1 MWLFLRTRK
10 AKTSVI
16 LGLLI
21 ASLVLPPWLSPFL
34 LTLLN
39 LILIYAI
46 LAMSLDILMGYTGM
60 DSLGQAAFF
69 GMGAYT
75 TGILMTRY
83 GFGWE
88 AAVLLGLLMST
99 ATAALSG
106 LVAVRVRGL
115 FFLVITL
122 AVSQVLWGLSHRLGN
137 ITGGWVGLRGITRP
151 LPILEPDIN
160 FYYLELVVFL
170 AAGFLMYRLIHS
182 PFGLTLRGI
191 KDSESRMETS
201 GYNVW
206 LHKYIVFVIC
216 GLFSGVAGILY
227 CFFAQFLSPGVL
239 AVRTSFDA
247 MLMVIIGGTGTLIG
261 PIIGAAAI
269 VTLRNYLSVY
279 IDQWLIVLG
288 LIYILTTLYAPKGI
302 LGWLRAGWRK
312 VPIRAET
319 PDVETGGE
327 QVKSLPSVVKPIQRS
342 AKQAATRRKSSNE
355 VEVLRLEGVSKFFGK
370 ILAVNNVSMTVHSG
384 ARMAIIGPNG
394 AGKTTL
400 FNLISGVYHPSSGQI
415 SLFDKGITRLSP
427 HRRTK
432 MGLAR
437 TYQITNLYPTLTA
450 IDNIRLGIMGVQRS
464 KYLLHLPV
472 VSLSSVNERAREL
485 LDFIDL
491 WDKRN
496 IEVRYLSYGYQRQL
510 EVVMAL
516 TSKPK
521 VLLLDE
527 PTAGLSRAETSSMVE
542 LIKSLDPKLTVL
554 LIEHDMDVAFE
565 IADEITVLS
574 NGQILTRGTREE
586 IQANSAVRQIYLGR
600 P

>member
-10 AKTSVI
+10 VKTPVI

-75 TGILMTRY
+75 TGILMVRY

-88 AAVLLGLLMST
+88 VAVLLGLLLST

-106 LVAVRVRGL
+106 LWAVRVRGL

-261 PIIGAAAI
+261 PIIGATAI

-312 VPIRAET
+312 VPIPET
-319 PDVETGGE
+319 PDVESGGR
-327 QVKSLPSVVKPIQRS
+327 QVKDPPSVINPIQGS

-355 VEVLRLEGVSKFFGK
+355 VEVLRLESVSKFFGK
-370 ILAVNNVSMTVHSG
+370 ILAVNNVSMTAHSG

-427 HRRTK
+427 HRRTR

>member
-1 MWLFLRTRK
+1 M
-10 AKTSVI
+10 I

-21 ASLVLPPWLSPFL
+21 ASLVLPPWLPPFL

-39 LILIYAI
+39 LALIYAI
-46 LAMSLDILMGYTGM
+46 LAMSLDVLMGYTGL

-75 TGILMTRY
+75 VGILTTRY

-88 AAVLLGLLMST
+88 AAVVLGLLLST
-99 ATAALSG
+99 AAAALSG
-106 LVAVRVRGL
+106 LVAVRLKGL
-115 FFLVITL
+115 FFLVFTL
-122 AVSQVLWGLSHRLGN
+122 AVSQVLWGISHRWGEL
-137 ITGGWVGLRGITRP
+137 TGGWNGLAGIPRP
-151 LPILEPDIN
+151 LPILEPNIN
-160 FYYLELVVFL
+160 FYYLGLGVFVV
-170 AAGFLMYRLIHS
+170 AGFLMYRLIIS

-191 KDSESRMETS
+191 KDSESRMETT

-216 GLFSGVAGILY
+216 GLFAGVAGILY
-227 CFFAQFLSPGVL
+227 AFFVGFVSPGVL
-239 AVRTSFDA
+239 AVRTSFDV
-247 MLMVIIGGTGTLIG
+247 MLMVIIGGAGTLIG
-261 PIIGAAAI
+261 PIIGAATI
-269 VTLRNYLSVY
+269 VGLRNYLSVY
-279 IDQWLIVLG
+279 IDQWIIVLG
-288 LIYILTTLYAPKGI
+288 LVYILTTLYAPKGI
-302 LGWLRAGWRK
+302 LGLLRARWREM
-312 VPIRAET
+312 PIRAET

-342 AKQAATRRKSSNE
+342 TSQAATRRKSSNE
-355 VEVLRLEGVSKFFGK
+355 VQVLRLEGVSKSFGSL
-370 ILAVNNVSMTVHSG
+370 LALNNVSMTVHSG

-400 FNLISGVYHPSSGQI
+400 FNLISGADRPSSGQI
-415 SLFDKGITRLSP
+415 SLFDKDVTRLSP

-432 MGLAR
+432 MGLGR

-464 KYLLHLPV
+464 KYLFHLPV

-496 IEVRYLSYGYQRQL
+496 IEVRHLSYGHQRQL

-527 PTAGLSRAETSSMVE
+527 PTAGLSRAETRPMVE
-542 LIKSLDPKLTVL
+542 LIKSLDPKLTLL

-565 IADEITVLS
+565 VTDEITVLS
-574 NGQILTRGTREE
+574 SGQILSRGTREE
-586 IQANSAVRQIYLGR
+586 IQASSAVRQVYLGR
-600 P
+600 PKL

>member
-1 MWLFLRTRK
+1 MWLFMRARK
-10 AKTSVI
+10 VNTLVI

-39 LILIYAI
+39 LMLIYAI

-75 TGILMTRY
+75 TGILIARY

-88 AAVLLGLLMST
+88 AAVLLGLLLST
-99 ATAALSG
+99 ATAALAG
-106 LVAVRVRGL
+106 LLAVRLKGL

-122 AVSQVLWGLSHRLGN
+122 AVSQVLWGVSHRWGQL
-137 ITGGWVGLRGITRP
+137 TGGWNGLRGISRP
-151 LPILEPDIN
+151 FPILEPDIN
-160 FYYLELVVFL
+160 FYYLGLLVFL
-170 AAGFLMYRLIHS
+170 VAGFLMYRLIHS
-182 PFGLTLRGI
+182 PFGLALRGI
-191 KDSESRMETS
+191 KDSELRMETS

-206 LHKYIVFVIC
+206 LHKYMVFVIC
-216 GLFSGVAGILY
+216 GLFAGVAGILY
-227 CFFAQFLSPGVL
+227 AFFAGFVSPGVL

-247 MLMVIIGGTGTLIG
+247 MLMVIIGGAGTLIG

-269 VTLRNYLSVY
+269 VGLRNYLSVY
-279 IDQWLIVLG
+279 IDRWLIVLG
-288 LIYILTTLYAPKGI
+288 LVFIITTLYAPKGL
-302 LGWLRAGWRK
+302 LGWLRTGWRK
-312 VPIRAET
+312 APTPET
-319 PDVETGGE
+319 PEVETEGE
-327 QVKSLPSVVKPIQRS
+327 QVKSLPSVVKPFQGS
-342 AKQAATRRKSSNE
+342 TKQAVTRRKSSNE
-355 VEVLRLEGVSKFFGK
+355 VEALRLEDISKSFAGL
-370 ILAVNNVSMTVHSG
+370 LAVNNVSMTVYSG
-384 ARMAIIGPNG
+384 TRMAIIGPNG

-400 FNLISGVYHPSSGQI
+400 FNLISGVYRPSSGQI

-427 HRRTK
+427 HRRIK

-450 IDNIRLGIMGVQRS
+450 IDNIRLGILGVQRS
-464 KYLLHLPV
+464 KYFLHLPV
-472 VSLSSVNERAREL
+472 VSLSSVTERAREL
-485 LDFIDL
+485 LDFINL

-496 IEVRYLSYGYQRQL
+496 IEVRHLSYGHQRQL

-516 TSKPK
+516 ASKPK

-527 PTAGLSRAETSSMVE
+527 PTAGLSRAETSSMVK
-542 LIKSLDPKLTVL
+542 LLKSLDPELTLL

-574 NGQILTRGTREE
+574 NGQILTRGTMEE